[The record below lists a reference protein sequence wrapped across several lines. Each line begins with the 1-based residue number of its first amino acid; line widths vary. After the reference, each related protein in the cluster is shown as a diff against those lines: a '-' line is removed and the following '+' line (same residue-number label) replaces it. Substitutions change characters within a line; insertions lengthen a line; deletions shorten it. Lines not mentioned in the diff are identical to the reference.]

1 MRVENLCPKDLEF
14 GDPAVL
20 VLHIPLEGEEGDNN
34 VCLNK
39 GKKKKTNMQDK
50 SKQETNVSQR
60 SIRVFKWV
68 LKYPK
73 VQALF

>member
-14 GDPAVL
+14 GGPAVL

-39 GKKKKTNMQDK
+39 GKKKKRICRT
-50 SKQETNVSQR
+50 SQNR
-60 SIRVFKWV
+60 RQMFHREASEF
-68 LKYPK
+68 LSG
-73 VQALF
+73 F

>member
-20 VLHIPLEGEEGDNN
+20 VLHIPLEGEEGDN

-39 GKKKKTNMQDK
+39 GKKKRICRTNQNKRQMFHREA
-50 SKQETNVSQR
+50 SEFLSG
-60 SIRVFKWV
+60 F
-68 LKYPK
+68 
-73 VQALF
+73 

>member
-39 GKKKKTNMQDK
+39 GKKKKNEYAGQVKTGDK
-50 SKQETNVSQR
+50 CFTEKHQS
-60 SIRVFKWV
+60 F
-68 LKYPK
+68 
-73 VQALF
+73 